1 MTEAITPNIELKDFN
16 ILKIMDLLPHRYPFL
31 LVDRVIAY
39 VPNESL
45 TALKNVSFNEPYFQG
60 HFPNQPIMPGVLLIE
75 ALAQAT
81 GLLSYKSMDD
91 DPDSKLYMLVAVD
104 KARFRGQV
112 IPGDQVTLS
121 VQLKRNMRG
130 IRMFQGEARVD
141 GKKVAEA
148 ELMCSVQDRVK

>member
-1 MTEAITPNIELKDFN
+1 MTEAITPNIDLKDFD

-39 VPNESL
+39 TPNESL

-60 HFPNQPIMPGVLLIE
+60 HFPKQPIMPGVLLIE

-91 DPDSKLYMLVAVD
+91 DPDNKIYLLVAVD

-112 IPGDQVTLS
+112 VPGDQVTLS